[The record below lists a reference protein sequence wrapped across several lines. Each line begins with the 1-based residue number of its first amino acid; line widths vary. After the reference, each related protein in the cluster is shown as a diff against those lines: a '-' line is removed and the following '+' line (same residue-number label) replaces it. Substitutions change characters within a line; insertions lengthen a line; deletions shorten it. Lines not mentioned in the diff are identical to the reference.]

1 MKRRREHR
9 SRCASN
15 TKTETEK
22 TMDFEDTPEETTF
35 RTEANKWLSANA
47 KLRGSKAAADDME
60 EMENGAAGQMAAGK
74 AWQKKKAEAGYA
86 RITWPKG
93 MGGMGGTPMQSI
105 IFGQE
110 EAKYDVATGAPFA
123 IGLGMCIPTLMAYG
137 SEDAK
142 KRFVWPAVTGEEIWC
157 QLFSEPAGGSDVA
170 GLRTRAEKNGDE
182 WVINGQKIWTTGAQF
197 SDYGILLTRTDPG
210 VPKHK
215 GLTMFYIDMHD
226 PAVEVRPIK
235 QASGGSGFNEVF
247 FTDLRVKDSQRLG
260 EVGQGWQVALTTL
273 MHERLAVGGGQGGG
287 MDVREL
293 MNLAR
298 KLELEDGPA
307 IKNAAVRERVADW
320 YVRSAGLKYT
330 TYRTMTALSRGQ
342 QPGPEASIAKVVVAT
357 KLQDLTAFGM
367 ELEGEAGALKGEDAP
382 EHGTFQMGWMAAPG
396 LRIAGGTDEILRNI
410 IAERVLGLPPDIRVD
425 KDLPFNKLPSGR

>member
-1 MKRRREHR
+1 
-9 SRCASN
+9 
-15 TKTETEK
+15 
-22 TMDFEDTPEETTF
+22 MDFEDTAQEAAF
-35 RTEANKWLSANA
+35 RAEASAWLSANA
-47 KLRGSKAAADDME
+47 RQRGGKTTSDDLE
-60 EMENGAAGQMAAGK
+60 EMENGAATTMAASK

-93 MGGMGGTPMQSI
+93 LGGMGGTPMQSI

-110 EAKYDVATGAPFA
+110 EAKFDVATGAPFA

-142 KRFVWPAVTGEEIWC
+142 KRFVWPAVTGAEIWC

-170 GLRTRAEKNGDE
+170 GLRTRAEKQGDE

-197 SDYGILLTRTDPG
+197 SDYGILLTRTDAN

-260 EVGQGWQVALTTL
+260 DVGQGWQVALTTL

-287 MDVREL
+287 IDVKEL
-293 MNLAR
+293 INLAR
-298 KLELEDGPA
+298 TLELEDGAA
-307 IKNAAVRERVADW
+307 IKNASVRERIADW

-357 KLQDLTAFGM
+357 KLQDLSAFAM
-367 ELEGEAGALKGEDAP
+367 ELEGEVGALKGEDAP
-382 EHGTFQMGWMAAPG
+382 AHGAFQMGWMAAPG

-410 IAERVLGLPPDIRVD
+410 IAERVLGLPPDMRAD
-425 KDLPFNKLPSGR
+425 KDLPFNKIPSGR